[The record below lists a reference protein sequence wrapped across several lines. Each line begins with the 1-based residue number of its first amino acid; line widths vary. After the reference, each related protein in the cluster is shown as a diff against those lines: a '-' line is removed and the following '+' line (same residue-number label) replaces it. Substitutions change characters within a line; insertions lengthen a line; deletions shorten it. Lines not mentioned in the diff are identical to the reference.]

1 LGGSNASRLV
11 LALPSGKTY
20 SQTLANEAE
29 ADFPNGLK
37 KFNLQTLIPQGDVDQ
52 IVPIDNVAIQTCIP
66 RSTDKQ

>member
-1 LGGSNASRLV
+1 MLHDWCWPC
-11 LALPSGKTY
+11 LPGRPTP
-20 SQTLANEAE
+20 QTLANEAE

-52 IVPIDNVAIQTCIP
+52 TVPIDNVAIQTRIP